1 MEVLHGG
8 AVWRCCMEVL
18 HGGALHGGD
27 IDIVGSFP
35 TALLAASD
43 RKIRV
48 EEYLRANHTQAVRTQ
63 AVRALPEVLLV
74 LLVPVLVLLVLLVP

>member
-1 MEVLHGG
+1 
-8 AVWRCCMEVL
+8 MEVL

-63 AVRALPEVLLV
+63 AVRALLPEVLLV